1 LNDYAYIRASY
12 SDYRK
17 YKKSRGHFLCGSLR
31 KGRYL
36 MVGQRSEA
44 QEDLR
49 FRVLRLLQE
58 NSEMSQRDIAAA
70 VGISVGG
77 VHYCLNALVEKGMV
91 KLGNFSA
98 ANDKRRYAYILTP
111 KGLTEK
117 AALTSRFL
125 KRKMEEYE
133 ALKKEI
139 ETLQTEVNLG
149 ADMASGS
156 RQ

>member
-1 LNDYAYIRASY
+1 
-12 SDYRK
+12 
-17 YKKSRGHFLCGSLR
+17 
-31 KGRYL
+31 

-58 NSEMSQRDIAAA
+58 NPEMSQRDIAAA

-125 KRKMEEYE
+125 KRKMKEYE

-149 ADMASGS
+149 TDLVSGS

>member
-1 LNDYAYIRASY
+1 
-12 SDYRK
+12 
-17 YKKSRGHFLCGSLR
+17 
-31 KGRYL
+31 

-58 NSEMSQRDIAAA
+58 NPEMSQRDIAAA

-77 VHYCLNALVEKGMV
+77 VHYCLNALVAKGMV

-98 ANDKRRYAYILTP
+98 SNDRRRYAYILTP
-111 KGLTEK
+111 KGLTAK

>member
-1 LNDYAYIRASY
+1 
-12 SDYRK
+12 
-17 YKKSRGHFLCGSLR
+17 
-31 KGRYL
+31 

-58 NSEMSQRDIAAA
+58 NPEMSQRDIAAA

>member
-1 LNDYAYIRASY
+1 MA
-12 SDYRK
+12 
-17 YKKSRGHFLCGSLR
+17 
-31 KGRYL
+31 
-36 MVGQRSEA
+36 GQRSKA

-58 NSEMSQRDIAAA
+58 NPEMSQRDIAAA

-77 VHYCLNALVEKGMV
+77 VHYCLNALIEKGMV

-98 ANDKRRYAYILTP
+98 AQDKRRYAYILTP
-111 KGLTEK
+111 KGLSEK

-133 ALKKEI
+133 TLKEEI
-139 ETLQTEVNLG
+139 GTLQNEIALG
-149 ADMASGS
+149 ADMAP
-156 RQ
+156 RQRK

>member
-1 LNDYAYIRASY
+1 
-12 SDYRK
+12 
-17 YKKSRGHFLCGSLR
+17 
-31 KGRYL
+31 

-58 NSEMSQRDIAAA
+58 NPEMSQRDIAAT
-70 VGISVGG
+70 VGVSVGG

>member
-1 LNDYAYIRASY
+1 
-12 SDYRK
+12 
-17 YKKSRGHFLCGSLR
+17 
-31 KGRYL
+31 

-58 NSEMSQRDIAAA
+58 NPEMSQRDIAAA

-77 VHYCLNALVEKGMV
+77 VHYCLNALVEKGLV

-125 KRKMEEYE
+125 KRKMVEYE

-149 ADMASGS
+149 TDMASGS
-156 RQ
+156 RH